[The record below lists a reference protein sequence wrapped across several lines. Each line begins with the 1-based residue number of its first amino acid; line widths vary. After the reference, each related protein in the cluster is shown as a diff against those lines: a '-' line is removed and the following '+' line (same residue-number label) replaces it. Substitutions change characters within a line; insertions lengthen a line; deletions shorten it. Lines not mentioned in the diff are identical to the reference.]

1 MPKTQSNIAAVAVA
15 NIRTKFSDIPLD
27 QRQHS
32 TVDDLAYSSQV
43 NGELSRIV
51 GNTNSSILIDRYGL
65 MVLAGWV
72 TDADPCTV
80 AIILSRGDL
89 TEVTDEF

>member
-1 MPKTQSNIAAVAVA
+1 MPKTQSNIAAVA

-32 TVDDLAYSSQV
+32 TIDDLAYSSQV

-51 GNTNSSILIDRYGL
+51 GHTNSSILMDRYNL

-72 TDADPCTV
+72 ADANPSTV
-80 AIILSRGDL
+80 ASILSRGDL

>member
-1 MPKTQSNIAAVAVA
+1 MPKTQSNSAAVA

-27 QRQHS
+27 QRRHS
-32 TVDDLAYSSQV
+32 TIDDLAYSSQV

-51 GNTNSSILIDRYGL
+51 GRTNSSILIDRYGL

-72 TDADPCTV
+72 ADADPSTV
-80 AIILSRGDL
+80 ASILSRGDL

>member
-1 MPKTQSNIAAVAVA
+1 MA

-32 TVDDLAYSSQV
+32 TIDDQAYSTLVS
-43 NGELSRIV
+43 GELSRIV
-51 GNTNSSILIDRYGL
+51 GHTNSSILIDRYGL